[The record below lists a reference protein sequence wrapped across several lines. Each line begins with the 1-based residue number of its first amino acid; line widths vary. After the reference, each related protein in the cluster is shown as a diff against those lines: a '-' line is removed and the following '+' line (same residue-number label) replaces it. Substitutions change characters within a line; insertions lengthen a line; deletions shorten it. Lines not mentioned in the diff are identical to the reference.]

1 MKYPNR
7 HPNNMMSIFFIWKRF
22 PIFVSANPITSNIPK
37 EIIVDLDNLDI
48 GASIKISSVNLPEN
62 VKPTIKDRDF
72 VIATVAAPTV
82 VKEPEKPAEASEESA
97 ENQEA
102 SSEGADGAPDDKSKA
117 ETDAD
122 KNKDGAKKDDQKAS
136 TEKK

>member
-1 MKYPNR
+1 MLNIVRRKVELKCPAESIPN
-7 HPNNMMSIFFIWKRF
+7 
-22 PIFVSANPITSNIPK
+22 
-37 EIIVDLDNLDI
+37 EIIVDLAGTEI
-48 GASIKISSVNLPEN
+48 GTSIKISSVNLAEN

-82 VKEPEKPAEASEESA
+82 VKEPEKPAEASEEGA

-102 SSEGADGAPDDKSKA
+102 SSEGAEGATDDKSKA